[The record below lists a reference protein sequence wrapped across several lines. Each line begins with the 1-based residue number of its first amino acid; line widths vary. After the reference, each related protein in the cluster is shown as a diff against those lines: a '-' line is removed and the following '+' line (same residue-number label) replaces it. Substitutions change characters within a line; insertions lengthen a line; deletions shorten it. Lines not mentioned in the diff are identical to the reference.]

1 MAPPDARAVDL
12 KDRNVYASWTRIT
25 MRYSDLDPNG
35 HANNGAINAY
45 FEDGRVGFRYA
56 FMADSGIDLIQG
68 YAVVGFDA
76 AYLGHVRYPGEVEVG
91 TVVMRV
97 GNASFDLGQGVFQ
110 GGVCAATAYV
120 KQVYFDPATGRS
132 RPLPDPLRAA
142 LTAGMK
148 PVSPA
153 G

>member
-1 MAPPDARAVDL
+1 MAAPERPALDL
-12 KDRNVYASWTRIT
+12 KDRQVYASWTRIT
-25 MRYSDLDPNG
+25 LRFSDLDPNG

-45 FEDGRVGFRYA
+45 FEDGRVAFRHE
-56 FMADSGIDLIQG
+56 FMGDSDIDLIQG
-68 YAVVGFDA
+68 YAVVGFNA

-91 TVVMRV
+91 TVVTRI
-97 GNASFDLGQGVFQ
+97 GNSSFGLGQGVFQ
-110 GGVCAATAYV
+110 GDLCAATAEV
-120 KQVYFDPATGRS
+120 AQVYFDPATGRS

-148 PVSPA
+148 A